1 MTDTPDR
8 IPDRTALILQ
18 CRQFLDARKSGY
30 LRELRS
36 VDEAAAG
43 ETKSSAGDKYETARE
58 MMAQARNLLS
68 RNLAETEAGLDTLA
82 RMAAAPLRSAIGFG
96 SLAETDQGWHLL
108 GASLGEKE
116 IGGIP
121 VRMISLAG
129 PLGAALKG
137 KSAGERF
144 PWRGSEA
151 VVLRVPVP

>member
-1 MTDTPDR
+1 MRAAPVPDR
-8 IPDRTALILQ
+8 AALIRQ
-18 CRQFLDARKSGY
+18 CGSFLEARKAEY

-58 MMAQARNLLS
+58 MMAQARNLLG
-68 RNLAETEAGLDTLA
+68 RNLAEAESGLDTLS
-82 RMAAAPLRSAIGFG
+82 RMAAAPLRPVIGFG
-96 SLAETDQGWHLL
+96 SLVETDQGWHLL

-116 IGGIP
+116 IGGIM
-121 VRMISLAG
+121 VRMISLAS

-137 KSAGERF
+137 KSAGDRF

-151 VVLRVPVP
+151 AVLRVPLP